1 MMKLRIQG
9 NSLRLRISRSDLTRF
24 LETGL
29 FEETVYFGRE
39 AGAELTYALARDN
52 SRQAVDVES
61 LPHRV
66 EVIIPG
72 EAAQTWATTDQV
84 GISADIDLGTR
95 GTLSVLIEK
104 DFACLDRSA
113 EDNADSFPNPL
124 ASHAC

>member
-1 MMKLRIQG
+1 MKLRIQG
-9 NSLRLRISRSDLTRF
+9 NSLRLRISRSELMRF
-24 LETGL
+24 HETGL
-29 FEETVYFGRE
+29 LETTVYFGRE

-66 EVIIPG
+66 EVILPG
-72 EAAQTWATTDQV
+72 ETAQNWASTDQV
-84 GISADIDLGTR
+84 GISAEIDLGNR

-113 EDNADSFPNPL
+113 EDNADTFPNPL
-124 ASHAC
+124 AGHAC